1 MPAEAG
7 ICSFR
12 RRTFRRSGMEYGAT
26 TVMQIR
32 LMTPVGTSVL
42 VVERDRPRAEATK
55 RLLVEQGYSVTGLL
69 TDISRFAEA
78 VAQTTADAIMIY
90 ATEPDKDLLDALRAL
105 PTEQRRPTILIT
117 EDGSTD
123 AIHQAVAAGVN
134 ACVVVGVNG
143 NRIRSA
149 IDLAK
154 ANFSNTRGLREELDE
169 ARNALRDRKVIERA
183 KGIIMRERALDE
195 DAAYTL
201 LRTRAMQRGV
211 RLVVVAEMVN
221 EAAEVMQ
228 L

>member
-1 MPAEAG
+1 
-7 ICSFR
+7 
-12 RRTFRRSGMEYGAT
+12 
-26 TVMQIR
+26 MQIR

-55 RLLVEQGYSVTGLL
+55 RLLVEQGYSVTGVL
-69 TDISRFAEA
+69 TDISRFAET
-78 VAQTTADAIMIY
+78 VAQTTADAVMIY
-90 ATEPDKDLLDALRAL
+90 ATEPDKGLLDALRAL

-154 ANFSNTRGLREELDE
+154 ANFSNTLGLREELDE

-183 KGIIMRERALDE
+183 KGIIMRERSLDE

-211 RLVVVAEMVN
+211 RLVAVAEMVV

>member
-1 MPAEAG
+1 MKLYAAEAFG
-7 ICSFR
+7 GR
-12 RRTFRRSGMEYGAT
+12 DMETGAT
-26 TVMQIR
+26 AFMQIK

-55 RLLVEQGYSVTGLL
+55 RLLVEQGYSVTGML
-69 TDISRFAEA
+69 TDMSRFAETI
-78 VAQTTADAIMIY
+78 AQTTSDVVMIY
-90 ATEPDKDLLDALRAL
+90 ATEPDDELLAALRDL
-105 PTEQRRPTILIT
+105 PVDQRRPTVLIT
-117 EDGSTD
+117 EDGSTE
-123 AIHQAVAAGVN
+123 AIHQAVAVGVN

-143 NRIRSA
+143 NRVRSA

-169 ARNALRDRKVIERA
+169 ARNALRERKIIEKA

-201 LRTRAMQRGV
+201 LRNRAMQRGM
-211 RLVVVAEMVN
+211 RLVAVAEMVV

>member
-1 MPAEAG
+1 
-7 ICSFR
+7 
-12 RRTFRRSGMEYGAT
+12 
-26 TVMQIR
+26 MQIR

-42 VVERDRPRAEATK
+42 VVERDLPRAEATK
-55 RLLVEQGYSVTGLL
+55 RLLVEQGYSVTELL
-69 TDISRFAEA
+69 TDMTRFADT
-78 VAQTTADAIMIY
+78 VAATTADAIMIY
-90 ATEPDKDLLDALRAL
+90 AVEPDQELLDALKAL
-105 PTEQRRPTILIT
+105 PTEQRRPTVLIT
-117 EDGSTD
+117 ENGSTD
-123 AIHQAVAAGVN
+123 AIHEAVAAGVN

-169 ARNALRDRKVIERA
+169 ARNALRERKVIERA
-183 KGIIMRERALDE
+183 KGIIMRERGLDE

>member
-1 MPAEAG
+1 
-7 ICSFR
+7 
-12 RRTFRRSGMEYGAT
+12 MEYGAT

-32 LMTPVGTSVL
+32 LMTPVGTNVL
-42 VVERDRPRAEATK
+42 VVERDRPRAETTK
-55 RLLVEQGYSVTGLL
+55 RLLVEQGYSVTGVL
-69 TDISRFAEA
+69 TDMSRFAEA
-78 VAQTTADAIMIY
+78 AAQTTADAIMIY
-90 ATEPDKDLLDALRAL
+90 TTEPDGELLDALRAL
-105 PTEQRRPTILIT
+105 PTEQRRPTVLIT

-183 KGIIMRERALDE
+183 KGIIMRERSLDE

-211 RLVVVAEMVN
+211 RLVAVAEMVV

>member
-1 MPAEAG
+1 
-7 ICSFR
+7 
-12 RRTFRRSGMEYGAT
+12 MEYGAT

-32 LMTPVGTSVL
+32 LMTPVGTNVL

-55 RLLVEQGYSVTGLL
+55 RLLIEQGYGVSGVL
-69 TDISRFAEA
+69 TDMSRFAEA
-78 VAQTTADAIMIY
+78 VSQTPADALMIY
-90 ATEPDKDLLDALRAL
+90 AAEPDRELLDALRAL
-105 PTEQRRPTILIT
+105 PTELRRPTVLIT

-123 AIHQAVAAGVN
+123 AIHEAVAAGVN

-143 NRIRSA
+143 NRVRSA

-183 KGIIMRERALDE
+183 KGIIMRERGLDE